1 MSHLARF
8 TSLLLASVFAA
19 GCAVGL
25 EDSYIEPVVAI
36 QDTSPAA
43 AVPPGTAEGSDPAE
57 SVAGAPVYFGQDNEL
72 TSDED
77 ASDPLSYT
85 FELVADA
92 SITIELA
99 SRTEKGPR
107 TIGFTLYRVVAEG
120 ELAELGEALGYDG
133 SAAMTLSTVHGG
145 RYAIRLIEGITAE
158 SLVLNLS
165 CNSGTCAPARQP
177 GDSCGNAAGME
188 CDKGLVCL
196 FKEGSCSAQDVPGR
210 CRIAQPDCPSTY
222 APVCGCDGA
231 TWGNECF
238 ATQAGVSIL
247 SSGECER

>member
-8 TSLLLASVFAA
+8 TSLLLASFLAA

-25 EDSYIEPVVAI
+25 EDSYKEPVVAI
-36 QDTSPAA
+36 QDTSPAT
-43 AVPPGTAEGSDPAE
+43 PISNGTTNDSDPAE
-57 SVAGAPVYFGQDNEL
+57 RVGGAPVYFGQDNEL
-72 TSDED
+72 SGEAGAT
-77 ASDPLSYT
+77 DPLSYT

-92 SITIELA
+92 NITIELA

-120 ELAELGEALGYDG
+120 ELAALGEAMGHDG
-133 SAAMTLSTVHGG
+133 SAAMTLYTVHGG
-145 RYAIRLIEGITAE
+145 LYAIQLIEGITAD

-177 GDSCGNAAGME
+177 GDICGDAAGMR

-196 FKEGSCSAQDVPGR
+196 YKEGTCSAQQQPGR
-210 CRIAQPDCPSTY
+210 CRLALPDCPSTY

>member
-1 MSHLARF
+1 MSHFARF

-36 QDTSPAA
+36 QDTSPATAVSAGA
-43 AVPPGTAEGSDPAE
+43 ADDADTTEA
-57 SVAGAPVYFGQDNEL
+57 VAGDPLYFGQDNEL
-72 TSDED
+72 TSE
-77 ASDPLSYT
+77 AGTTDPLSYT

-99 SRTEKGPR
+99 SRNEKGPR
-107 TIGFTLYRVVAEG
+107 TIGFTLYRVAAEG
-120 ELAELGEALGYDG
+120 ELAALGEALGHDG
-133 SAAMTLSTVHGG
+133 SAAMTLYTVHGG
-145 RYAIRLIEGITAE
+145 LYAIRLIEGVTAD

-177 GDSCGNAAGME
+177 GDICGDAAGMK

-196 FKEGSCSAQDVPGR
+196 YKEGSCSAQEQPGR
-210 CRIAQPDCPSTY
+210 CRLAQPDCPSTY

-247 SSGECER
+247 SSGECKR

>member
-19 GCAVGL
+19 GCAMGL
-25 EDSYIEPVVAI
+25 EDSYKEPVVAI
-36 QDTSPAA
+36 QDTSPASPVSGGA
-43 AVPPGTAEGSDPAE
+43 TEDTDPVEAI
-57 SVAGAPVYFGQDNEL
+57 AGAPVYFGQDNEL
-72 TSDED
+72 TSEAG

-99 SRTEKGPR
+99 SRTESGPR
-107 TIGFTLYRVVAEG
+107 TIGFTLYRVAAEG
-120 ELAELGEALGYDG
+120 KLTELGEALGHDG
-133 SAAMTLSTVHGG
+133 SAAMTLYTVHGG
-145 RYAIRLIEGITAE
+145 LYAVRLIDGIAAD

-165 CNSGTCAPARQP
+165 CNSGTCAPLRQP
-177 GDSCGNAAGME
+177 GDICGNAAGMT

-196 FKEGSCSAQDVPGR
+196 YKEGTCSAQEQPGR
-210 CRIAQPDCPSTY
+210 CHVALSDCPSTY

-238 ATQAGVSIL
+238 ATQSGVSIL
-247 SSGECER
+247 SAGECKR